1 MCLRDQSK
9 DLPVNLSRLA
19 DLGLLLK
26 LDIMASGSL
35 EVKDAT
41 KLTSRE
47 DQVDIKRGHLQAGEG
62 WKEQG

>member
-35 EVKDAT
+35 EVKEV
-41 KLTSRE
+41 KS
-47 DQVDIKRGHLQAGEG
+47 
-62 WKEQG
+62 